1 MLRLQTERQLDD
13 LKEVNVEEVIIL
25 LCLLFIMFFYLFFIF
40 QIPEPD
46 RLCAICYE
54 NFEGGI
60 GAMPVIETDCQHRFH
75 KYVHKNRLIRIFFS
89 QT

>member
-13 LKEVNVEEVIIL
+13 LKEVNVEEVIIYIIY
-25 LCLLFIMFFYLFFIF
+25 FVVYLFFIF

-75 KYVHKNRLIRIFFS
+75 KYVHKNRLIRFFS
-89 QT
+89 H